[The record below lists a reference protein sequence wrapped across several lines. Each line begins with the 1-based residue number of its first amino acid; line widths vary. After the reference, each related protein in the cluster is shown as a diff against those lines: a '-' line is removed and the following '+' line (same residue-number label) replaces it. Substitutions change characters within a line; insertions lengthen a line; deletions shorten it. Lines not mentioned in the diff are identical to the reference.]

1 MAIKEM
7 SRSRTY
13 EILIFFLKIILFCGG
28 LGRQAD
34 ILRLLCLDD
43 PSRRE
48 FRPFLLR
55 RLRPSQNSPTPHLL
69 TSRGRQLAVKRY

>member
-13 EILIFFLKIILFCGG
+13 EVLFFKKIDLFCGA

-34 ILRLLCLDD
+34 IRPLLCLDD
-43 PSRRE
+43 PIRQE
-48 FRPFLLR
+48 FRPFHLR
-55 RLRPSQNSPTPHLL
+55 RLRPSQNLPAPHLL
-69 TSRGRQLAVKRY
+69 TSLGRQLPVKK